1 MAQGQ
6 ALRVDQLDLTQPIR
20 ANQRVHLERA
30 PFRLMIAYLL
40 STIAIFV
47 FGPVDWPIENW
58 TTLIVFLSAVLGALW
73 LGFRLGVQGAAATTE
88 LRHWKRLVVIGSIAT
103 VVLMFPA
110 AFIYTGKMPWQIFEA
125 LQDQSEAY
133 LELQRNLNLT
143 TLDDRA
149 ALAVIRAAVAP
160 LALATIP
167 LGIIHWRKLSS
178 VLRVLVGAAIL
189 SNIVLSI
196 LRGTDRE
203 IADLVIVGFSA
214 FLIVVARSLIGRK
227 ATLLSELKRRRL
239 LIFLA
244 VAVFAIAAALFV
256 DRKEQRV
263 GDVDQV
269 CVGDTPICAN
279 YDRPLSDQ
287 LDDRAKFALS
297 MSALYFGQ
305 GYYGLSLALAKDFQ
319 TTWGLGHSLA
329 LMSYYSAFKGNEDLY
344 ERSYTFRLRDDG
356 WSDLGQWSTMFPWIA
371 NDVGFPGVP
380 FVVGLLGWIWGKSWK
395 DAVFG
400 KNEPAAIVFVFM
412 MLMVFYMPANNQL
425 TQTIDV
431 YFAVVVWMLVW
442 LRGRWRAGH

>member
-6 ALRVDQLDLTQPIR
+6 ALRVDQLDLTQSMRLHQR
-20 ANQRVHLERA
+20 AHIERV

-40 STIAIFV
+40 STIAIFA

-58 TTLIVFLSAVLGALW
+58 KTLIVFLSAVFGSLW
-73 LGFRLGVQGAAATTE
+73 LGFRLGVQGIAATTE
-88 LRHWKRLVVIGSIAT
+88 LKHWKRLVAFGSIAT
-103 VVLMFPA
+103 VILMFPA
-110 AFIYTGKMPWQIFEA
+110 AIIYTGKMPWQILEA
-125 LQDQSEAY
+125 IQDQSEAY

-143 TLDDRA
+143 TLGDRA
-149 ALAVIRAAVAP
+149 GLAVMRAAVAP
-160 LALATIP
+160 LTLATIP
-167 LGIIHWRKLSS
+167 IGIIHWRKLSS
-178 VLRVLVGAAIL
+178 TLRILVVAAIL

-203 IADLVIVGFSA
+203 VADLVIVGFSA
-214 FLIVVARSLIGRK
+214 FLIVVARSLVGRK
-227 ATLLSELKRRRL
+227 VTILSELKRRRL
-239 LIFLA
+239 LIFAA
-244 VAVFAIAAALFV
+244 VAVFAIAASLFV
-256 DRKEQRV
+256 DRKGQRIGDVNQICV
-263 GDVDQV
+263 GDV
-269 CVGDTPICAN
+269 PICAN
-279 YDRPLSDQ
+279 DDNFLSDH
-287 LDDRAKFALS
+287 LGDRGKLALS

-305 GYYGLSLALAKDFQ
+305 GYYGLSLALTKDFH

-371 NDVGFPGVP
+371 NDVGFLGVP
-380 FVVGLLGWIWGKSWK
+380 LVVGLLGWVWGKSWK

-400 KNEPAAIVFVFM
+400 KNEPAAVVSVFM

-431 YFAVVVWMLVW
+431 YFAVVVWLLVW
-442 LRGRWRAGH
+442 LLGRWRAA